1 MSGQFKLLSE
11 RRFLPLFV
19 TQFLGAFNDNVYKN
33 ALIVLLVFQASS
45 SQQGS
50 LLVNLAAGLFIL
62 PFFLFSALSGQLAD
76 KYDKAV
82 LTRIIKVAEVAIMV
96 LASVALYTGEIWA
109 MLLVLFLLGAQSTF
123 FGPIKYSLLP
133 QVLSEQELVAGNA
146 QVEMGTFVA
155 ILLGTICGGLL
166 AGQQQA
172 VWLLSL
178 VILAVS
184 VTGLV
189 ASYWIPSAQASDP
202 TLSIKANPLTES
214 VKLVSS
220 MRSNRPI
227 FLSLLAVSWFWL
239 LGAAYLTQLPALS
252 KDYLSADNN
261 VVTLLLCA
269 FTIGVALGSLLCE
282 KLSAGVIEIGLV
294 PLGSLGLSLFGVD
307 IYFAINSY
315 DLLPVAGEFVTAG
328 EFVAHPPSLRILF
341 DVAML
346 GVFGGFYTVPL
357 YAYIQSK
364 ADKDAK
370 ARTIAANNILN
381 SIFMVASAVLA
392 IVSLTLLPLTIADF
406 FLLLSI
412 LNIIVALFIYG
423 QVPDFTVRFI
433 IWMLTHTVYRVSHKG
448 LQNIPGEGAAII
460 AANHVSYVDALL
472 LGGAVRRPIRFIMF
486 KPIYDIPVLNYMF
499 RVGKAVPIVSSHV
512 DRPAYDKAMADIRA
526 GLEQGDLFC
535 IFPEGKLTTDGRMNE
550 FKTGLQRIVETTP
563 VPVIPVALSGLW
575 GSFFSHRGGPALT
588 TLPKRFYS
596 RVEIAAEPA
605 ISPQA
610 LDVEALQQQVA
621 TMLTT
626 SRLG

>member
-1 MSGQFKLLSE
+1 VSGQFKLLSE
-11 RRFLPLFV
+11 RRFLPLFA

-76 KYDKAV
+76 KYDKAK
-82 LTRIIKVAEVAIMV
+82 LTRMIKAAEVIIMA
-96 LASVALYTGEIWA
+96 LASLALYSGAVWA

-172 VWLLSL
+172 VLILSL
-178 VILAVS
+178 VILAIS
-184 VTGLV
+184 AAGLF
-189 ASYWIPSAQASDP
+189 ASYWIPAAKASDP
-202 TLSIKANPLTES
+202 SLKIKANPLTES
-214 VKLVSS
+214 IKLVGS
-220 MRSNRPI
+220 MRANRSI

-252 KDYLSADNN
+252 KDYLLADNN

-269 FTIGVALGSLLCE
+269 FTVGVALGSLLCE
-282 KLSAGVIEIGLV
+282 KLSAGLIEIGLV
-294 PLGSLGLSLFGVD
+294 PLGSLGLSLFGID

-315 DLLPVAGEFVTAG
+315 ELLPISGDFVTAA
-328 EFVAHPPSLRILF
+328 EFLGHWPSIRILA

-357 YAYIQSK
+357 YAYIQST
-364 ADKDAK
+364 AEKDCK

-381 SIFMVASAVLA
+381 SLFMVVSAGLA
-392 IVSLTLLPLTIADF
+392 IVCLALLHFSIAEF
-406 FLLLSI
+406 FLLLSV
-412 LNIIVALFIYG
+412 LNIIVAITIYR
-423 QVPDFTVRFI
+423 QVPEFTVRFI
-433 IWMLTHTVYRVSHKG
+433 IWMLTHTIYRVKHKG
-448 LQNIPGEGAAII
+448 LDNIPAEGAAII

-472 LGGAVRRPIRFIMF
+472 LGGAVKRPIRFIMF
-486 KPIYDIPVLNYMF
+486 KPIYDIPLLHY
-499 RVGKAVPIVSSHV
+499 
-512 DRPAYDKAMADIRA
+512 
-526 GLEQGDLFC
+526 
-535 IFPEGKLTTDGRMNE
+535 
-550 FKTGLQRIVETTP
+550 
-563 VPVIPVALSGLW
+563 
-575 GSFFSHRGGPALT
+575 
-588 TLPKRFYS
+588 
-596 RVEIAAEPA
+596 
-605 ISPQA
+605 ISC
-610 LDVEALQQQVA
+610 
-621 TMLTT
+621 
-626 SRLG
+626 R